1 MYRMQSGGWLYSEDG
16 RDSSKTPSLR
26 VAFLRLTHSQECQ
39 PSERFSMIG
48 RTGSGRQASRQRPA
62 EELGEEG
69 EEEEKVRLV
78 YFTISKISSCKQLL
92 CVWCRGREQ

>member
-1 MYRMQSGGWLYSEDG
+1 MGIIRSGDIFTYIDPPIHQLPV
-16 RDSSKTPSLR
+16 RTC
-26 VAFLRLTHSQECQ
+26 THSQECQ
-39 PSERFSMIG
+39 PSERFSVIG

-69 EEEEKVRLV
+69 EEEEQVRLV